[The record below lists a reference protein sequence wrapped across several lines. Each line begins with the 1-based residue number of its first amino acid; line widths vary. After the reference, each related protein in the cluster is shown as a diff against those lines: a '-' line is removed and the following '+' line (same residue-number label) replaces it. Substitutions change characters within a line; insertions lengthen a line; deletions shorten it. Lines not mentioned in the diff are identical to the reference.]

1 MAQVKRDN
9 MQARGEA
16 WAAEDEAKFKAPIRA
31 HYETQGHPYYAS
43 ARLWDDGVIDPAQT
57 RRTLALALV
66 GQPERA
72 DRTDAFRL
80 VQDVMGMSGILH
92 TIDARG
98 VATLT
103 LNRPERHNAFDDVLI
118 GEITATLEGFAGDR
132 AVRVVVLRSA
142 GASFSAGADVQWM
155 RRVADYTETE
165 NREDS
170 ARLSLLMHTLDRL
183 PKPTLAVVQGAAYGG
198 GVGLAAC
205 CDIVL
210 ASFRARFSL
219 SEVRLGLIPA
229 VISPYV
235 IAAIGARQARRYF
248 LTAEIIDAA
257 RALQIGLAHELA
269 EPDALDARAEAI
281 VTTLLQQA
289 PGAQAEAK
297 DLVFLCASR
306 ATDDALRQETAHRIA
321 ARRAT
326 PEGREGLSAFLE
338 KRAPRLADGIAQ
350 CSPKS

>member
-1 MAQVKRDN
+1 
-9 MQARGEA
+9 
-16 WAAEDEAKFKAPIRA
+16 
-31 HYETQGHPYYAS
+31 
-43 ARLWDDGVIDPAQT
+43 
-57 RRTLALALV
+57 
-66 GQPERA
+66 
-72 DRTDAFRL
+72 
-80 VQDVMGMSGILH
+80 MSGVLH
-92 TIDARG
+92 SLDARG

-118 GEITATLEGFAGDR
+118 AELTR
-132 AVRVVVLRSA
+132 ALDICAADPSVRVVVLRST

-155 RRVADYTETE
+155 RRVADYTEAE

-170 ARLSLLMHTLDRL
+170 ARLGRLMHVLDRL
-183 PKPTLAVVQGAAYGG
+183 PKPTVAVVQGAAFGG

-210 ASFRARFSL
+210 ASSRARFAL
-219 SEVRLGLIPA
+219 SEVKLGLIPA

-248 LTAEIIDAA
+248 LTAETLDAKQ
-257 RALQIGLAHELA
+257 ALQIGLVHEIA
-269 EPDALDARAEAI
+269 EPDALDTRAEALL
-281 VTTLLQQA
+281 TTLLQLA

-297 DLVFLCASR
+297 DLVFLCEGR
-306 ATDDALRQETAHRIA
+306 ATDDTLRRETAHRIA

-338 KRAPRLADGIAQ
+338 KRVPSWQGA
-350 CSPKS
+350 